1 MNWLQASRS
10 ARRSALKYTADCRTL
25 TIDSGGFVTR
35 SVRQERLEI
44 RVAPAQKRLIERAA
58 QLRGSSVTEFV
69 VASMQDAA
77 NAIIQ
82 DFEILRLHDESRE
95 TFVNA
100 LLNPP
105 KPNQAAL
112 IAAARYKKQMG
123 L

>member
-1 MNWLQASRS
+1 M
-10 ARRSALKYTADCRTL
+10 
-25 TIDSGGFVTR
+25 TR
-35 SVRQERLEI
+35 SVKQERLEI